1 MNTENVKVGDIFST
15 ESKLIR
21 ELGEVPKK
29 GNEGIAQRK
38 KVRCYVDIE
47 KTGKLSRGKE
57 TNEIVITKKYN
68 EVEIKE
74 NIENMPKVGR
84 PDKIKL

>member
-15 ESKLIR
+15 ESRLIR
-21 ELGEVPKK
+21 ALGEVPKE
-29 GNEGIAQRK
+29 GNSKTSQLKDI
-38 KVRCYVDIE
+38 RCYFE
-47 KTGKLSRGKE
+47 YKKTGKLSRGKE

-74 NIENMPKVGR
+74 NMENMPKVGR
-84 PDKIKL
+84 PYKIKL

>member
-1 MNTENVKVGDIFST
+1 MK
-15 ESKLIR
+15 
-21 ELGEVPKK
+21 ELLKE
-29 GNEGIAQRK
+29 K

-47 KTGKLSRGKE
+47 KTGKISRGKE

-74 NIENMPKVGR
+74 NLENMPKVGR
-84 PDKIKL
+84 PYKIKL